1 MTSINMD
8 QIKKTIGEKIYPE
21 ERYPRSLFPNLIS
34 TLGDL
39 FKNNDKMQDNG
50 DLEDRIYSLVNLKSL
65 LIDHPG
71 VLVIIYKDLI
81 YKYIFKR
88 HTNKEE
94 VEEIV
99 QEIITRV
106 LKDKIQG
113 IRKRFDF
120 GDPELPTFTSYFLV
134 TIRNIY
140 IDIIRRESRGKDLVD
155 NECEIEI
162 LGDSKR
168 RDMLTSLILEEEF
181 RKFNTLIKL
190 YHNTA
195 PKLKLTLKMK
205 FNIPV
210 DESDIVSCFPG
221 CSKRDKSHLLKQK
234 ELNIKNRENMEM
246 LTPFFNKYEG
256 KSNNP
261 DTLRK
266 WITSKLEELK
276 RQMNHV
282 HPEKPYNNSTISDLI
297 ILYFKWKKGGGV

>member
-1 MTSINMD
+1 MTGFNMD
-8 QIKKTIGEKIYPE
+8 QIRKIIREKIYPE
-21 ERYPRSLFPNLIS
+21 KRYPESLFPNLVN

-39 FKNNDKMQDNG
+39 FKNYNKTQESG
-50 DLEDRIYSLVNLKSL
+50 KLEDKIYSIVNLKSL
-65 LIDHPG
+65 LIHHPG

-88 HTNKEE
+88 HINKEE
-94 VEEIV
+94 IEEIV
-99 QEIITRV
+99 QEIITRI

-140 IDIIRRESRGKDLVD
+140 IDIMRRESRGKNLVD
-155 NECEIEI
+155 NESEIET

-168 RDMLTSLILEEEF
+168 RDMLSTLILEEEF

-195 PKLKLTLKMK
+195 PKLKLTLKIK
-205 FNIPV
+205 FNIPF
-210 DESDIVSCFPG
+210 DESDIISCFPG
-221 CSKRDKSHLLKQK
+221 CSKEDTSILLKQK
-234 ELNIKNRENMEM
+234 ELNIKTRQNMEK

-266 WITSKLEELK
+266 WISTKLEELK

-282 HPEKPYNNSTISDLI
+282 HPKRPYNNSTISDLI
-297 ILYFKWKKGGGV
+297 ILYFKWEKKEGV